1 MKKFG
6 KRLADIWYALTD
18 SRFYRYYLAALVFA
32 GIIFLT
38 MRCTAE
44 ESNINNTY
52 GQFVSAS
59 DMKTQK
65 DKKTADVSKD
75 LKKLF
80 SDYFKYYADGDV
92 DSIKKIAHPMSD
104 READYI
110 RFFSQYVMEYK
121 NTKIYYKQGLN
132 KTSYLVS
139 ITEDVR
145 FKDIDT
151 AAPGLEFF
159 YVKTDSKGKLYI
171 DNAYSS
177 FNSVNHI
184 SDMDPDITALIAKYE
199 QQDDFVKLRKDV
211 QSRFNQALLS
221 DSKLSVFLNS
231 TLSDATTKWNQDYD
245 RQEKDEKE
253 THEKEVSEATEMYTT
268 ESVKVM
274 DKASSDGTV
283 LGTLK
288 KGESV
293 KKISDENGWSKIDYK
308 DKTGY
313 VKTDKL
319 SSDKPK
325 SDSDKKSENKT
336 DKKNEKKSENKE
348 NKDNSS
354 GNDKKVENKDNDNSS
369 NTNNAGNGDNSQSG
383 STSTQQPTDQIE
395 VAGLNPGAQII
406 LKNTVRVRT
415 DMREDASI
423 AAVAYVS
430 EPVTIG
436 ANYASGWTS
445 ITTYGGATG
454 YVKTE
459 LLQ

>member
-6 KRLADIWYALTD
+6 KKLADIWYVLTD
-18 SRFYRYYLAALVFA
+18 SRLYRYYLAALVFI

-38 MRCTAE
+38 VRCTAE
-44 ESNINNTY
+44 ESDINNTY

-59 DMKTQK
+59 DTKSQK

-92 DSIKKIAHPMSD
+92 ESIKKIAHPMSD

-110 RFFSQYVMEYK
+110 RFFSQYVLEYK

-139 ITEDVR
+139 ITDDVR

-159 YVKTDSKGKLYI
+159 YVKTDSKGRLYI

-177 FNSVNHI
+177 FNSVNHL

-199 QQDDFVKLRKDV
+199 QQDDFVKLRKEV

-221 DSKLSVFLNS
+221 DSKLSVFLNA

-245 RQEKDEKE
+245 KQEKDEKASR
-253 THEKEVSEATEMYTT
+253 EKELSEATEMYAT
-268 ESVKVM
+268 ERIKVM
-274 DKASSDGTV
+274 DEASSDGTV

-293 KKISDENGWSKIDYK
+293 KKLSDENGWSRIDYK
-308 DKTGY
+308 DKDGY
-313 VKTDKL
+313 VETDKL
-319 SSDKPK
+319 SSEKPK
-325 SDSDKKSENKT
+325 SGSDKKSENKT
-336 DKKNEKKSENKE
+336 DKKNEKNSDNKE
-348 NKDNSS
+348 KTDNSS
-354 GNDKKVENKDNDNSS
+354 GNDNKDTENKDNTG
-369 NTNNAGNGDNSQSG
+369 NTNNSGNGENSQSG
-383 STSTQQPTDQIE
+383 STQQPTDQIE